1 MVSRNKFHVWTLI
14 AVCLAGIG
22 CNSARQV
29 KQTNVVAAANRR
41 ALTVRTTAYSHTE
54 SDHIKYGRKSA
65 VGNTLVANSQFNSAA
80 ADWSEFP
87 VGTQFR
93 IKGYPKI
100 YVIDDYGRA
109 LVGTKTI
116 DIYRPNKKGIKNWGV
131 RFVDIEI
138 IKWGCYAK
146 SAEIISDRQ
155 RYAHIRQM
163 KRGIDSKLQLN

>member
-1 MVSRNKFHVWTLI
+1 MVSCNRFHVWALI
-14 AVCLAGIG
+14 ALLFAGVS
-22 CNSARQV
+22 CNSTQPV
-29 KQTNVVAAANRR
+29 KQKTVVAATTPRVF
-41 ALTVRTTAYSHTE
+41 TVRTTAYSHTE

-65 VGNTLVANSQFNSAA
+65 VGNSLVSNSNFNSAA

-116 DIYRPNKKGIKNWGV
+116 DIYRTNKTGIRNWGV

-138 IKWGCYAK
+138 VKWGCYQK
-146 SAEIISDRQ
+146 SAEIINDRQ
-155 RYAHIRQM
+155 KYAHIRQM
-163 KRGIDSKLQLN
+163 KYKLDEKLGVN